1 MNLKY
6 GVNTIKKLST
16 LSKSLLIALSVLG
29 IGTLA
34 VASGQIPAI
43 SGAKT
48 SDAIAIAIA
57 QSKISLEQAV
67 AIAQKTV
74 EGDLISAEFDQNDY
88 MAGGEYEIKLI
99 DSGMEHKVK
108 VDASS
113 GKVLKSKQGKMDQDD
128 LAEYN
133 AMRQAQKTLTQ
144 AMQKATQS
152 VGGKITEA
160 EFDFDNGIPA
170 YEIEIAKGM
179 DIHKLIID
187 STNGQVISSQLDDDD

>member
-1 MNLKY
+1 MSLKY
-6 GVNTIKKLST
+6 GVNTMKKLST
-16 LSKSLLIALSVLG
+16 LSKFLLIALSVLG

-43 SGAKT
+43 SGVKT
-48 SDAIAIAIA
+48 SDAVAIAK
-57 QSKISLEQAV
+57 SKISLEQAI
-67 AIAQKTV
+67 AMAQKTV
-74 EGDLISAEFDQNDY
+74 KGDLISAEFDQNDH
-88 MAGGEYEIKLI
+88 MAGGEYELKFIE
-99 DSGMEHKVK
+99 SGVEHKVK

-113 GKVLKSKQGKMDQDD
+113 GKVLKSKQEKMAQDD

-133 AMRQAQKTLTQ
+133 AMRQAQITLTQ

-179 DIHKLIID
+179 DTHKLIID
-187 STNGQVISSQLDDDD
+187 SMNGQVISSQLDDD

>member
-1 MNLKY
+1 MNFTY
-6 GVNTIKKLST
+6 GVNTMKKLST

-48 SDAIAIAIA
+48 SDAVAIA

-74 EGDLISAEFDQNDY
+74 KGDLISAEFDQNDY
-88 MAGGEYEIKLI
+88 MASGEYEIKLI
-99 DSGMEHKVK
+99 NDGVEHEVK
-108 VDASS
+108 IDASS
-113 GKVLKSKQGKMDQDD
+113 GKVLKSKQEKIDQDD

-133 AMRQAQKTLTQ
+133 AMRQAQITLTQ

-179 DIHKLIID
+179 DINKLIID
-187 STNGQVISSQLDDDD
+187 SMNGQVVSSQLDDD

>member
-48 SDAIAIAIA
+48 SDAVAIA

-88 MAGGEYEIKLI
+88 IEGGEYEIELI

>member
-48 SDAIAIAIA
+48 SDAVAIA

>member
-1 MNLKY
+1 M
-6 GVNTIKKLST
+6 KKLST

-34 VASGQIPAI
+34 VASSQIPAI

-48 SDAIAIAIA
+48 SNAVAIA
-57 QSKISLEQAV
+57 QSKISLEQAI

-74 EGDLISAEFDQNDY
+74 KGDLISAEFDQNDY
-88 MAGGEYEIKLI
+88 MAGGEYEIELI
-99 DSGMEHKVK
+99 NNGVEHEVK

-113 GKVLKSKQGKMDQDD
+113 GKILKSKQEKMDQDD

-133 AMRQAQKTLTQ
+133 AMRQTQITQ

-160 EFDFDNGIPA
+160 EFNFDNGIPA

-179 DIHKLIID
+179 DIHKLVID
-187 STNGQVISSQLDDDD
+187 SMNGQVISSQLDDDE

>member
-48 SDAIAIAIA
+48 SDAVAIA

-88 MAGGEYEIKLI
+88 MAGGEYEIELI

>member
-48 SDAIAIAIA
+48 SDAVAIA

-88 MAGGEYEIKLI
+88 MEGGEYEIELI